1 VSGPVPLAVES
12 ARSWAWRLLPASI
25 ALGDVLFLLADRPS
39 GVVAPAAV
47 AFTLAVAGT
56 LAALQISAA
65 RAQRYTAALTRDLRE
80 AVALQDG
87 IVRGAGVAIIATDS
101 GGSITHFNP
110 AAELLLGRAASEVT
124 GKATPA
130 IFLDRAEVEAR
141 AAEASAILGRPVAPG
156 MTLFAAIARGETPS
170 LPDEWTAIHAD
181 GQRIPVALGVTVI
194 ADGLG
199 RALGL
204 LLIARDLR
212 PETRAREMEAR
223 LAAVVG
229 SSGDAIFSVG
239 LDQRLT
245 SWNPGAVQLLGYSPQ
260 DVLGRH
266 ILEIVPEHLAGETDW
281 IRAETRAGRTIR
293 DHETYRRRKDG
304 ALVEVAGTFSPLLDG
319 HGAVIGV
326 ATVLRDISARQ
337 AAERAAA
344 QMFTFSIDMLAV
356 ISADNA
362 TFLRVN
368 PAWERS
374 LGYTRSALEGTR
386 FRDIIHPEDLPL
398 ALRESASVA
407 SGHDALNI
415 RVRMADAHGNWRW
428 VSFNASGANPA
439 RQSFIVA
446 RDVTHEVEE
455 QEQLE
460 WAYEA
465 MRSTSVALSEQA
477 AEMDR
482 LRAEAEFLAS
492 HDPLTGVYNRRA
504 WFGQA
509 AEASPTAV
517 AIFDIDL
524 FKRVN
529 DTYGHPAGDAVL
541 REVGE
546 RLARLIGEA
555 GAVGRI
561 GGEEFA
567 AYFTGPLAEAR
578 AVAAGCIA
586 GIAATPV
593 EAGNGLTI
601 VVAISGGFAPW
612 RPQAAGS
619 GLDALAT
626 TYEAADRALYR
637 AKEAG
642 RGRLEAD
649 QAA

>member
-1 VSGPVPLAVES
+1 
-12 ARSWAWRLLPASI
+12 
-25 ALGDVLFLLADRPS
+25 
-39 GVVAPAAV
+39 
-47 AFTLAVAGT
+47 
-56 LAALQISAA
+56 
-65 RAQRYTAALTRDLRE
+65 
-80 AVALQDG
+80 
-87 IVRGAGVAIIATDS
+87 
-101 GGSITHFNP
+101 
-110 AAELLLGRAASEVT
+110 
-124 GKATPA
+124 
-130 IFLDRAEVEAR
+130 
-141 AAEASAILGRPVAPG
+141 
-156 MTLFAAIARGETPS
+156 
-170 LPDEWTAIHAD
+170 
-181 GQRIPVALGVTVI
+181 
-194 ADGLG
+194 
-199 RALGL
+199 
-204 LLIARDLR
+204 
-212 PETRAREMEAR
+212 MEAR
-223 LAAVVG
+223 LAAVVD

-239 LDQRLT
+239 LDERLT
-245 SWNPGAVQLLGYSPQ
+245 SWNPGAAQLLGYAPEEI
-260 DVLGRH
+260 LGRH
-266 ILEIVPEHLAGETDW
+266 ILEVVPEHLASETDW
-281 IRAETRAGRTIR
+281 IRAETRAGRTVR

-304 ALVEVAGTFSPLLDG
+304 SLVAVAGTFSPLCDPR
-319 HGAVIGV
+319 GAVIGV

-362 TFLRVN
+362 TFVRVS
-368 PAWERS
+368 PAWEQS
-374 LGYTRSALEGTR
+374 LGYTRTALEGTR
-386 FRDIIHPEDLPL
+386 FRDIIHPDDLPL
-398 ALRESASVA
+398 ALRESALVA
-407 SGHDALNI
+407 SGHDALDI
-415 RVRMADAHGNWRW
+415 RVRMADVHGNWRW

-446 RDVTHEVEE
+446 RDVTPEVEE

-465 MRSTSVALSEQA
+465 MRSTSAALSEQA

-504 WFGQA
+504 WFAWA
-509 AEASPTAV
+509 AEANPTAV
-517 AIFDIDL
+517 AIFDIDF

-578 AVAAGCIA
+578 AVAAGCIT

-601 VVAISGGFAPW
+601 AVAISGGFAPW
-612 RPQAAGS
+612 RPPAAGS